1 MRVATAGHGKPCP
14 YRERKDGELP
24 GQNGDAKGAKLA
36 ATHVRKK
43 QDGGLKPAATKS
55 RT

>member
-1 MRVATAGHGKPCP
+1 MLCP